1 MAVERYTLTSTSK
14 TSGFFISMDICY
26 RIKNFPILLFLTTF
40 FFFGGGGIQDRVS
53 VPSSYCFETLLVD

>member
-14 TSGFFISMDICY
+14 TSGFFISLDICY

-40 FFFGGGGIQDRVS
+40 FFWRGWDSRQGFSAQ
-53 VPSSYCFETLLVD
+53 LLLF